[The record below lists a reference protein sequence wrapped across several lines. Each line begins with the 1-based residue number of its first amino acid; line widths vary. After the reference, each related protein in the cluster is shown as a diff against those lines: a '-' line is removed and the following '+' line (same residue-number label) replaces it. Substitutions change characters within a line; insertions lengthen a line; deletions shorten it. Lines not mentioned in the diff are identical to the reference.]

1 MTIKV
6 LICDDSALMR
16 SMLKSVVEAQSD
28 MVVVGLAP
36 DPYVARELIKETN
49 PDVLTLDIE
58 MPKMDGLDFLEKIM
72 RLRPMPVVMISTLTA
87 AGSDATI
94 RALELGAVDFVMKP
108 RATDPDAL
116 AASTAEI
123 VDKIRTAYRA
133 RVGRPRLATSQGKSA
148 ASDTSRL
155 PDLPP
160 RVVSERLICIG
171 ASTGGTEAIRRVIS
185 QFPAQCPP
193 VLMVQHM
200 PEMFTGSFAKRLDS
214 LCAIN
219 VKEAE
224 HGERIL
230 PGHAYLAPG
239 HSHLLLAKRGSHW
252 YCELSKADPVNRH
265 RPAVDVLFD
274 SVARLVGQAAVGA
287 LLTGMGK
294 DGARGLLAMRK
305 AGSWT
310 VAQNEETCVVY
321 GMPREAV
328 SIGGAV
334 DVAPLADVASRIC
347 RELSRGGA
355 AGRQVGA

>member
-6 LICDDSALMR
+6 VICDDSALMR
-16 SMLKSVVEAQSD
+16 SMLKTVIEAQPD
-28 MVVVGLAP
+28 MSVVGLAP

-58 MPKMDGLDFLEKIM
+58 MPKMDGLDFLEKVM

-87 AGSDATI
+87 VGSEATI

-108 RATDPDAL
+108 RATDPEAL

-123 VDKIRTAYRA
+123 VDKVRTAYRA
-133 RVGRPRLATSQGKSA
+133 RVSRSRPVVPSGTAVAQDAT
-148 ASDTSRL
+148 RL

-160 RVVSERLICIG
+160 RVVNERLICIG
-171 ASTGGTEAIRRVIS
+171 ASTGGTEAIRRVITR
-185 QFPAQCPP
+185 FPAQCPP
-193 VLMVQHM
+193 VMLVQHM

-239 HSHLLLAKRGSHW
+239 HSHLLLAKRGTHW
-252 YCELSKADPVNRH
+252 YCELSKSEPVNRH
-265 RPAVDVLFD
+265 RPSVDVLFD
-274 SVARLVGQAAVGA
+274 SVAHLVGPAAVGA

-294 DGARGLLAMRK
+294 DGARGMLALRK
-305 AGSWT
+305 AGAWT

-321 GMPREAV
+321 GMPREAAN
-328 SIGGAV
+328 IGGAV
-334 DVAPLADVASRIC
+334 DVAPLDEVASRIC
-347 RELSRGGA
+347 RELTRGGA
-355 AGRQVGA
+355 ASRRVGA

>member
-16 SMLKSVVEAQSD
+16 SMLKTVIEGQPD
-28 MVVVGLAP
+28 MQVVGMAP
-36 DPYVARELIKETN
+36 DPFVARELIKETN

-87 AGSDATI
+87 VGSEATI

-116 AASTAEI
+116 AQSAAQI
-123 VDKIRTAYRA
+123 VEKVRTAYRA
-133 RVGRPRLATSQGKSA
+133 RVARPRLATSQGKPA
-148 ASDTSRL
+148 DDATRL
-155 PDLPP
+155 PALSPK
-160 RVVSERLICIG
+160 VVNERLICIG
-171 ASTGGTEAIRRVIS
+171 ASTGGTEAIRQVIT
-185 QFPAQCPP
+185 QFPAECPP

-239 HSHLLLAKRGSHW
+239 HSHLLLAKRGTHW
-252 YCELSKADPVNRH
+252 YCELSKSEPVNRH

-274 SVARLVGQAAVGA
+274 SVARLVGPAAVGA

-294 DGARGLLAMRK
+294 DGAQGMLAMRK

-328 SIGGAV
+328 NVGGAV
-334 DVAPLADVASRIC
+334 DVAPLDDVASRIC
-347 RELSRGGA
+347 RELTRGGA